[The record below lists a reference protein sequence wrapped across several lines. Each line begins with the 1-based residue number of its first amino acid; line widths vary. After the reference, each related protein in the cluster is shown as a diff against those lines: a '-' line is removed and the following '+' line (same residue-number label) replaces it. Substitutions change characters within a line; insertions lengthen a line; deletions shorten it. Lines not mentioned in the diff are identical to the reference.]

1 MIRSEMSTKG
11 EHTEKGEKPVKQ
23 LLFKAIQPSSSA
35 LRSERAKKQPRRTS
49 SDSSEIMDFGKLQE
63 QIDTMCSG
71 IMDLREDL
79 KSVVKKE
86 EIEECVT
93 RVMTGI
99 EARIVKDIEK
109 LVDRKVQE
117 VKEKVD
123 SLEFKYQSLQEHV
136 TQLGKQHAEQLES
149 IEIQMTKTHDL
160 AKEANKKANYNE
172 QYSRKNNVKIMDVKI
187 DGDESSETLITKVS
201 NLFNNQGVILEKQDI
216 MAIHRI
222 PGRKGSTKPVLIKLM
237 NNQVKSNL
245 MKKRKAMKEAGN
257 RIADDVTK
265 LNSGLISRLTLH
277 HNIDSAWFFN
287 GSVYGQTTRQE
298 RVKFDIYDNIDNVIE
313 NFRFGQRT

>member
-1 MIRSEMSTKG
+1 MSTKG
-11 EHTEKGEKPVKQ
+11 EHTEKGDKPVKQ
-23 LLFKAIQPSSSA
+23 LLFKANQPSSSA
-35 LRSERAKKQPRRTS
+35 LRNERAPKQPMRTS

-63 QIDTMCSG
+63 QIDTMCSS

-86 EIEECVT
+86 EIEECLT

-99 EARIVKDIEK
+99 EARILKDFEK
-109 LVDRKVQE
+109 LVDHNVQE

-136 TQLGKQHAEQLES
+136 TQLGKQHEELES
-149 IEIQMTKTHDL
+149 MEIQMSKTNDL

-187 DGDESSETLITKVS
+187 DGDESSETLITNVP
-201 NLFNNQGVILEKQDI
+201 NPFNNQGVILEKQDI

-222 PGRKGSTKPVLIKLM
+222 PGRKGSTKPVLFKLM
-237 NNQVKSNL
+237 NNSVKSNL
-245 MKKRKAMKEAGN
+245 MKKRKTMKEAGN

-265 LNSGLISRLTLH
+265 LNSGLISQLTLH
-277 HNIDSAWFFN
+277 HNIDSAWFFS

-313 NFRFGQRT
+313 NFRFGQRTYIQDIQ

>member
-1 MIRSEMSTKG
+1 
-11 EHTEKGEKPVKQ
+11 
-23 LLFKAIQPSSSA
+23 
-35 LRSERAKKQPRRTS
+35 
-49 SDSSEIMDFGKLQE
+49 
-63 QIDTMCSG
+63 
-71 IMDLREDL
+71 
-79 KSVVKKE
+79 
-86 EIEECVT
+86 
-93 RVMTGI
+93 
-99 EARIVKDIEK
+99 
-109 LVDRKVQE
+109 
-117 VKEKVD
+117 
-123 SLEFKYQSLQEHV
+123 
-136 TQLGKQHAEQLES
+136 
-149 IEIQMTKTHDL
+149 
-160 AKEANKKANYNE
+160 
-172 QYSRKNNVKIMDVKI
+172 MDVKI